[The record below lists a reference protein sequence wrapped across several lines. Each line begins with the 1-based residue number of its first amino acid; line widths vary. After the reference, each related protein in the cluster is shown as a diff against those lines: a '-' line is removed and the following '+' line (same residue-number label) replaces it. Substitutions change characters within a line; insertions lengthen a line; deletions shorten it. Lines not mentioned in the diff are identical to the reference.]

1 MPSLRTIL
9 EICLLYSN
17 LVVSGL
23 LVYLSVRVVPP
34 SLSRTY
40 CLNLGIPM
48 LFYNIYWVVL
58 QQTAFHESKPSTF
71 QTALITNLGL
81 IREFTQYN
89 YVYFSTLTVFL
100 AYIAYSAPVLFKT
113 LAMGSTMICMV
124 CSGHLLASLSV
135 FILSPGY
142 GMHISLFGMV
152 ITKTMVFAIAVMV
165 HLLTTLMFY
174 IAMVVLYILAI
185 IKMRRKIAVPGAN
198 SSNVSS
204 HRRML
209 KSILVY
215 CTPPNVFAVL
225 AIPRCLFNT
234 WRAMSIVW
242 GVPDPVD
249 SGHPLKDFLYSVLVL
264 QMRTENIRMFVT
276 VFTAF
281 IAFHDYRMAIKK
293 GFIRVRK
300 LFSKVR
306 SHSTVAQSTGNSLF
320 NKTSTHANT

>member
-1 MPSLRTIL
+1 MWTIRFFVDTL
-9 EICLLYSN
+9 FLYSN
-17 LVVSGL
+17 LVVSGF

-58 QQTAFHESKPSTF
+58 QQTAFHEGKPSTF
-71 QTALITNLGL
+71 QMTLYNNTVIV
-81 IREFTQYN
+81 REFTHFN
-89 YVYFSTLTVFL
+89 YVYFSTLTILLAFVAYTKPVF
-100 AYIAYSAPVLFKT
+100 FKT
-113 LAMGSTMICMV
+113 FGKRRTMMTMLTF
-124 CSGHLLASLSV
+124 GHIFAAASV
-135 FILSPGY
+135 FAVLPGY
-142 GMHISLFGMV
+142 GIHISLSGVV
-152 ITKTMVFAIAVMV
+152 ITKTVVFAVAVTV
-165 HLLTTLMFY
+165 HFLTTLMFY

-249 SGHPLKDFLYSVLVL
+249 SEHPLKGFLYSVLAL

-281 IAFHDYRMAIKK
+281 IAFHDYRIAIKNSFM
-293 GFIRVRK
+293 GVRK
-300 LFSKVR
+300 LLRK
-306 SHSTVAQSTGNSLF
+306 
-320 NKTSTHANT
+320 

>member
-1 MPSLRTIL
+1 
-9 EICLLYSN
+9 
-17 LVVSGL
+17 
-23 LVYLSVRVVPP
+23 
-34 SLSRTY
+34 
-40 CLNLGIPM
+40 M

-58 QQTAFHESKPSTF
+58 QQTAFHEGKPSTF
-71 QTALITNLGL
+71 QMTLYNNTVIV
-81 IREFTQYN
+81 REFTHFN
-89 YVYFSTLTVFL
+89 YVYFSTLTILLAFVAYTKPVF
-100 AYIAYSAPVLFKT
+100 FKT
-113 LAMGSTMICMV
+113 FGKRRTMMTMLTF
-124 CSGHLLASLSV
+124 GHIFAAASV
-135 FILSPGY
+135 FAVLPGY
-142 GMHISLFGMV
+142 GIHISLSGVV
-152 ITKTMVFAIAVMV
+152 ITKTVVFAVAV
-165 HLLTTLMFY
+165 T
-174 IAMVVLYILAI
+174 AI

-249 SGHPLKDFLYSVLVL
+249 SEHPLKGFLYSVLAL

-281 IAFHDYRMAIKK
+281 IAFHDYRIAIKNSFM
-293 GFIRVRK
+293 GVRK
-300 LFSKVR
+300 LLRK
-306 SHSTVAQSTGNSLF
+306 
-320 NKTSTHANT
+320 